1 MRVATAIKLPDMG
14 TNVEECR
21 VQVWRV
27 QEGESV
33 KRGTVL
39 AEIETDKAVAE
50 LESTAEGV
58 LLKQVV
64 PEGGRVSTGEVLAYV
79 GQAGEAV
86 PGESGTAG
94 RQPGGAPA
102 KAVARTAARPVQPKV
117 ETPRPATSAGE
128 SPRVSPVVRNLAAQ
142 RGVDLAQIKG
152 TGEGGTITREDVMR
166 HQSIPVAVKQ
176 EIAADT
182 PEFFLSLYRQMV
194 LIRQF
199 EERVKFLFLEGIM
212 PGTIHQYNGQEAI
225 AVGVCSALRK
235 GDVITSTHR
244 PHGHALARGLTAE
257 SVLHELFGR
266 VTGCCRGKG
275 GSMHL
280 GDLEKG
286 MIPAIAIVASGVP
299 VATGAALAFKMK
311 REPRV
316 AVCFMG
322 DGAVNEGAFHEGVN
336 MGAVWSLPVV
346 YVIENNL
353 YSASTP
359 IFDMVNV
366 KKLSDRAAGYGIPG
380 VTIDGNDVRKVLETA
395 RAAVERARAGGG
407 PTLIEAMTYRIT
419 GHSRRDPC
427 NYQPEG
433 ERKQSLENEP
443 IGRFAKHLLEQGM
456 ATQTALDAV
465 HADVIAEIERA
476 VESAKTGKDPAP
488 EQALQDLFI

>member
-1 MRVATAIKLPDMG
+1 VAVAIKLPDMG

-21 VQVWRV
+21 VQAWRV
-27 QEGESV
+27 QEGEPV
-33 KRGTVL
+33 KRGMVL
-39 AEIETDKAVAE
+39 ADIETDKAVAE

-58 LLKQVV
+58 LLKHVIPAGEV
-64 PEGGRVSTGEVLAYV
+64 VSTGEILAYV
-79 GQAGEAV
+79 GQAGESV
-86 PGESGTAG
+86 PLGKQEAP
-94 RQPGGAPA
+94 QPA
-102 KAVARTAARPVQPKV
+102 KPAPSPVKQPQPSAAHSTLLRTAAP
-117 ETPRPATSAGE
+117 PRAAAAE
-128 SPRVSPVVRNLAAQ
+128 SPRVSPVVRNRAAKL
-142 RGVDLAQIKG
+142 GVDLAQVKG
-152 TGEGGTITREDVMR
+152 TGASGTITREDVER
-166 HQSIPVAVKQ
+166 AGKSAAAAQKGSAVPTTK
-176 EIAADT
+176 
-182 PEFFLSLYRQMV
+182 FLLSLYRQMA

-225 AVGVCSALRK
+225 AVGVCSALQK
-235 GDVITSTHR
+235 DDVITSTHR
-244 PHGHALARGLTAE
+244 PHGHALARGLSAE
-257 SVLHELFGR
+257 SILHELFGR

-359 IFDMVNV
+359 IFDMVKV

-380 VTIDGNDVRKVLETA
+380 VTIDGNDVLKVYDTA
-395 RAAVERARAGGG
+395 REAIERARSGGG

-427 NYQPEG
+427 NYQPED
-433 ERKQSLENEP
+433 ERRKSLENEP
-443 IGRFAKHLLEQGM
+443 IRRFAAHLKAQGIATDATLE
-456 ATQTALDAV
+456 AIDK
-465 HADVIAEIERA
+465 DVSAEIERG
-476 VESAKTGKDPAP
+476 VKTAKVGQDPAP
-488 EQALQDLFI
+488 EQALEGMFA